1 MGEAGRSGRILLVG
15 LVLATAACRDSQ
27 VNSRASV
34 TVPLP
39 PARPAAPKPSF
50 SFGGTPNTVSE
61 EDSSTIR

>member
-1 MGEAGRSGRILLVG
+1 MGDAGRLGRIILVG
-15 LVLATAACRDSQ
+15 LVLTTAACRDS
-27 VNSRASV
+27 RANARGSV

-61 EDSSTIR
+61 EDSAAVR